1 MRISHCEKGSEA
13 NWQIWQRSCYNFKI
27 MGEILILSVTLILAS
42 VFSFAQRKVTHL
54 MTLPQRFMTINLFDQ
69 KKCLQARIN
78 I

>member
-1 MRISHCEKGSEA
+1 
-13 NWQIWQRSCYNFKI
+13 